1 MIILETTR
9 LVLKTIEKENSQTL
23 YDLIFSNEEMMKNT
37 FKETAF
43 TLEESKKFIYKNF
56 CKNNAIVGLAP
67 LFEKSSAQL
76 VGLAGVLK
84 SNDLGEDKNEFVVI
98 IAEDFRRQG
107 YATEVV
113 QAELT
118 FIKKRLRQN
127 YAYAV
132 TNKECDISKTLLE
145 KAGMTLEKSIVVKD
159 RGDKEVYTK
168 KV

>member
-9 LVLKTIEKENSQTL
+9 LVLKTIEKEDSQIL
-23 YDLIFSNEEMMKNT
+23 HDLIFSNEEMMNNT
-37 FKETAF
+37 FQEKAF

-67 LFEKSSAQL
+67 LFTKASGQL
-76 VGLAGVLK
+76 IGLAGVLK

-98 IAEDFRRQG
+98 ITEEFRKNG

-113 QAELT
+113 QSELT
-118 FIKKRLRQN
+118 FIKKRLRQSK
-127 YAYAV
+127 AYALI
-132 TNKECDISKTLLE
+132 NKKCAVSKALLE
-145 KAGMTLEKSIVVKD
+145 KAGMTLEKSVVLKD
-159 RGDKEVYTK
+159 RGEKEVYTK